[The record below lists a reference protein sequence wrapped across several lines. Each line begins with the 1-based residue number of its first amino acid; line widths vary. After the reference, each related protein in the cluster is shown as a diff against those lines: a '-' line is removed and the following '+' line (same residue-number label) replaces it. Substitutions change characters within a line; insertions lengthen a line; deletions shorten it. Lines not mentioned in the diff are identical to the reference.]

1 MLEMFLDRRAFADP
15 HRQRFIEFRSPN
27 VRFRVRSPTDIWSV
41 KEAFADRFYTR
52 FGYAIEPGWTVVDV
66 GAAIGEFTV
75 FVAMIP
81 GTRVLAYEPSGSSA
95 GLLVENLRLNLIENV
110 VLERVAVASDAGS
123 LELDTSGDPLRM
135 GTRESGTLAS
145 GERVDVVPLSSV
157 LERAGGSI
165 DLLKLDC
172 EGAEY
177 EILEKAPAEVMEH
190 IARIV
195 LEYHDSEAIGRQL
208 DLAAHLTAAGF
219 DVEWWPNAVHP
230 KTLGYMRARRNA

>member
-1 MLEMFLDRRAFADP
+1 MLAMFLDRRAFADP
-15 HRQRFIEFRSPN
+15 HRQRFVEFKNPRA
-27 VRFRVRSPTDIWSV
+27 RFRVRSPMDIWSI

-52 FGYAIEPGWTVVDV
+52 FGYAVELGWTVVDI

-75 FVAMIP
+75 FAAMVP
-81 GTRVLAYEPSGSSA
+81 NTRVLAYEPSSSSA
-95 GLLVENLRLNLIENV
+95 AVLVENLRLNQIENV
-110 VLERVAVASDAGS
+110 VLERAGVGSDFDR

-145 GERVDVVPLSSV
+145 SERVDVVPLSSV

-177 EILEKAPAEVMEH
+177 DILMKAPAEVLKH

-195 LEYHDSEAIGRQL
+195 LEYHDPAAIGRQL
-208 DLAAHLTAAGF
+208 ELAAHLKAAGF

-230 KTLGYMRARRNA
+230 KTLGYMRARRTA